1 VTAAADE
8 EKEVTLQITTECP
21 NLKALEKELTQ
32 VNAYEECFE
41 KIGEGTVYETV
52 RKYCRHAACPVPC
65 GILKAIEVSAG
76 LACRRGSN
84 EINNKIFKTSAR
96 HHQIFTT
103 IFLMR
108 P

>member
-1 VTAAADE
+1 MAEANIRAGICGYTTKVTAKADE
-8 EKEVTLQITTECP
+8 EQEVSLEITTECP

-41 KIGEGTVYETV
+41 KIGEGTVYDTV

-76 LACRRGSN
+76 LALPREVQI
-84 EINNKIFKTSAR
+84 EITK
-96 HHQIFTT
+96 
-103 IFLMR
+103 
-108 P
+108 

>member
-1 VTAAADE
+1 MAEANIRAGICGYTTKVTAKADE
-8 EKEVTLQITTECP
+8 EQEVSLVITTECP

-41 KIGEGTVYETV
+41 KIGEGTVYDTV

-76 LACRRGSN
+76 LALPREVQI
-84 EINNKIFKTSAR
+84 EITK
-96 HHQIFTT
+96 
-103 IFLMR
+103 
-108 P
+108 